1 MTESPRFDFEG
12 SIVMASQNENL
23 GGRLPLLGPKDLAPA
38 QAKLY
43 KVMENTLTAW
53 ANQSGFVVKTR
64 DGRFI
69 GPFNPSL
76 YSPGITDGFSQFMDA
91 EPKNTKLDKRTR
103 QIVILTVGAVWNS
116 PYEVYA
122 HSAEARKVGLP
133 EAAIQA
139 LASGESPEGLT
150 LNELVAH
157 RFARQLA
164 AERRVDDD
172 LYRKA
177 KQAFGEEGLVDM
189 IYLIGIYL
197 VTCALLNG
205 FEIPAPVSAAS
216 ETGTQTSSSKQY

>member
-1 MTESPRFDFEG
+1 MSNH
-12 SIVMASQNENL
+12 NENL
-23 GGRLPLLGPKDLAPA
+23 GGRLPLLDPKELAPA
-38 QAKLY
+38 QAKYY
-43 KVMENTLTAW
+43 KVMDNTLIAW
-53 ANQSGFVVKTR
+53 AKQSGFVVKTG
-64 DGRFI
+64 DGKFI

-76 YSPGITDGFSQFMDA
+76 YSIGITDGFGKFMDA
-91 EPKNTKLDKRTR
+91 EAKNTKLDKRAR

-116 PYEVYA
+116 PYELYA

-150 LNELVAH
+150 SNELVAH
-157 RFARQLA
+157 RFARQLT
-164 AERRVDDD
+164 AEHRVDDD

-205 FEIPAPVSAAS
+205 FEIPAPSSAAS
-216 ETGTQTSSSKQY
+216 EAGIQTSSSKQH

>member
-1 MTESPRFDFEG
+1 MSN
-12 SIVMASQNENL
+12 QNENL
-23 GGRLPLLGPKDLAPA
+23 GGRLPLLDTKELAPD

-43 KVMENTLTAW
+43 KVMDNTLIAW
-53 ANQSGFVVKTR
+53 GKQSGFVVKTN
-64 DGRFI
+64 DGKFI

-76 YSPGITDGFSQFMDA
+76 YSPGITEGFSNFMDA
-91 EPKNTKLDKRTR
+91 EPKYTKLDKRTR
-103 QIVILTVGAVWNS
+103 QIVILTVGGVWNS
-116 PYEVYA
+116 PYELYA

-133 EAAIQA
+133 EEAIQA
-139 LASGESPEGLT
+139 LASGESPKGLT
-150 LNELVAH
+150 SNELMAH
-157 RFARQLA
+157 RFARQLSA
-164 AERRVDDD
+164 DRRVDDD

-216 ETGTQTSSSKQY
+216 EVGIE

>member
-1 MTESPRFDFEG
+1 MSNR
-12 SIVMASQNENL
+12 NENL
-23 GGRLPLLGPKDLAPA
+23 GGRLPLLDPKELAPD
-38 QAKLY
+38 QAKVY

-53 ANQSGFVVKTR
+53 ANPSGFVVKTR

-76 YSPGITDGFSQFMDA
+76 YSPSITDGFSQFMDA
-91 EPKNTKLDKRTR
+91 EPQNTKLDRRTR

-116 PYEVYA
+116 PYELYA

-133 EAAIQA
+133 EGAIQA

-150 LNELVAH
+150 SNELVAH
-157 RFARQLA
+157 RFARQLT

-177 KQAFGEEGLVDM
+177 KLAFGEEGLVDM
-189 IYLIGIYL
+189 IYLIGIYQ

-205 FEIPAPVSAAS
+205 FEIPAPTSAAS
-216 ETGTQTSSSKQY
+216 EGGTQTSSSKQY

>member
-1 MTESPRFDFEG
+1 MSN
-12 SIVMASQNENL
+12 QNENL
-23 GGRLPLLGPKDLAPA
+23 GGRLPLLDPKELAPD

-43 KVMENTLTAW
+43 KVMENTLIAW
-53 ANQSGFVVKTR
+53 GKQSGFEVNTSDRK
-64 DGRFI
+64 FI

-76 YSPGITDGFSQFMDA
+76 YSPGITEGFSTFMDA

-103 QIVILTVGAVWNS
+103 QVVILTVGAVWNS
-116 PYEVYA
+116 PYELYA

-139 LASGESPEGLT
+139 LASGESPEDLT
-150 LNELVAH
+150 SNELVAH
-157 RFARQLA
+157 RFARQLTE
-164 AERRVDDD
+164 ERRIDDD

-205 FEIPAPVSAAS
+205 FEIPAPVGAANDA
-216 ETGTQTSSSKQY
+216 GTQTSSTK

>member
-1 MTESPRFDFEG
+1 MSN
-12 SIVMASQNENL
+12 QNEKL
-23 GGRLPLLGPKDLAPA
+23 GGRLPLLDPKELAPA

-43 KVMENTLTAW
+43 KVMDETLIAW
-53 ANQSGFVVKTR
+53 GKQSGFVVKTN
-64 DGRFI
+64 DGKFI

-76 YSPGITDGFSQFMDA
+76 YSPGITEGFSNFMDA
-91 EPKNTKLDKRTR
+91 EAKYTKLDKRTR
-103 QIVILTVGAVWNS
+103 QIVILTVGGVWNS
-116 PYEVYA
+116 PYELYA

-133 EAAIQA
+133 EEAIQA
-139 LASGESPEGLT
+139 LASGESPKGLT
-150 LNELVAH
+150 SNELMAH
-157 RFARQLA
+157 RFARQLS

-205 FEIPAPVSAAS
+205 FAIPAPVSAAS
-216 ETGTQTSSSKQY
+216 EVGIE